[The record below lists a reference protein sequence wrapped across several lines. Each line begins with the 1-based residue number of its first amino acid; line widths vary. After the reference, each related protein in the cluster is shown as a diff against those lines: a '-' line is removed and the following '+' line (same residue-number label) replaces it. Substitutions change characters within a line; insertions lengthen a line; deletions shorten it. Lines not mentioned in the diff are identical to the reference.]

1 MPIEKESIKQTI
13 NLSKLKYDETTENE
27 LIDEMEKII
36 TFVEQ
41 LESVDVSDVKPTYNG
56 IDIHSVLRE
65 DKAVKSD
72 TPEALL
78 NNAPN
83 SKDGYIQVPSVMDKE
98 GGDA

>member
-1 MPIEKESIKQTI
+1 MTIDRDTIRQTI
-13 NLSKLKYDETTENE
+13 ELSKLQYNE
-27 LIDEMEKII
+27 EKEKEMISEMQKII

-41 LESVDVSDVKPTYNG
+41 LDSVDVADVKPTYNG

-78 NNAPN
+78 KNAPN
-83 SKDGYIQVPSVMDKE
+83 NKDGYIQVPSVMDKE
-98 GGDA
+98 GGDV